1 MFINL
6 VPCFSIL
13 QLTVSGVESEYC
25 IMGNFRGRK
34 LSWILRFCS
43 YWQKFS
49 PQNLW
54 VWHLLE
60 ATPVHKSFLCE
71 NLISTKSR
79 KFSPSKVSR
88 YTQLLKYV
96 PTCQVNQWKLPI
108 QLLWNAE
115 EKGETMRAEA
125 VHTTLAIAKPRLAS
139 FWQWSG
145 TRHAILMNAG
155 WPKLCLMFCKDWHRM
170 SYERW
175 F

>member
-1 MFINL
+1 M
-6 VPCFSIL
+6 
-13 QLTVSGVESEYC
+13 GSEYH
-25 IMGNFRGRK
+25 IVGNFQGRK

-49 PQNLW
+49 PQNFG
-54 VWHLLE
+54 VWHLLA
-60 ATPVHKSFLCE
+60 ATPVHKSSLRKSYFHQIAKVFSLESFL
-71 NLISTKSR
+71 L
-79 KFSPSKVSR
+79 
-88 YTQLLKYV
+88 YGTQLLKYV

-145 TRHAILMNAG
+145 TRHAILKNAG
-155 WPKLCLMFCKDWHRM
+155 WPKSCLMFCKDWHRM